1 MRRLGLILLGIA
13 LILGCFG
20 YLFAAGRTYDYE
32 VQLPAGVETME
43 GIHTHIDQKNDSVRL
58 RGWGLSDG
66 VLRLILRGN
75 TPGKAYVDVSL
86 NGEYIAMERF
96 YVHPLGVITRGS
108 YFGPCTGGF
117 VIPLAS
123 TIYVAAL
130 LVSLVRKYRAD
141 VRENLYQYRNVLE
154 LGLIVFLVFLLIGQV
169 RAMLRF
175 TSLEYA
181 VRSALGTAS
190 TLSTLLLPIAFV
202 LSILITV
209 SNLRLMRR
217 EGRTWRNML
226 GCFLGVLLCVG
237 TLAPSLLGEW
247 LQRTTLVDVHN
258 EAGAAMY
265 VELIV
270 EETVYAVV
278 AYLECILLGTVL
290 FGFKAARHVP
300 EYNKDYM
307 LILGCQI
314 RKDGTLTKLLQSR
327 VDRAVAF
334 AERQEAET
342 GKQLVFVPSG
352 GQGSDEAISE
362 AEAMRRY
369 LVKIGVPDS
378 RILPETESKNTEEN
392 IRNSVALIRSR
403 PGGDKAKLAFSTTNY
418 HVFRAGLVASQQG
431 VRMEGVG
438 APTKRYF
445 WINAFVREF
454 IATLYAERR
463 THILV
468 VALLLLLTYG
478 AILIRYLSVVL

>member
-58 RGWGLSDG
+58 RGWALSDG
-66 VLRLILRGN
+66 ALRLTLRGN
-75 TPGKAYVDVSL
+75 SPGTAYVDVSL
-86 NGEYIAMERF
+86 NDEFFATERF
-96 YVHPLGVITRGS
+96 CVHPLGIITSDS
-108 YFGPCTGGF
+108 YFGPCRGGF

-130 LVSLVRKYRAD
+130 LVSLIRKYRDD

-154 LGLIVFLVFLLIGQV
+154 LGLIVFLTFLLIGQ
-169 RAMLRF
+169 ALDMLGY
-175 TSLEYA
+175 TSLESS
-181 VRSALGTAS
+181 VRSALSTAS
-190 TLSTLLLPIAFV
+190 MLSMLLFPIAFV
-202 LSILITV
+202 LSILITL

-226 GCFLGVLLCVG
+226 GCFLGMLLCVS
-237 TLAPSLLGEW
+237 TLAPTLLGEW
-247 LQRTTLVDVHN
+247 LQRTTVVDVHN
-258 EAGAAMY
+258 ENGAAMY
-265 VELIV
+265 IELIV

-278 AYLECILLGTVL
+278 AYLECILIGTVL

-362 AEAMRRY
+362 ADAMRRY

-418 HVFRAGLVASQQG
+418 HVFRAGLIASQQG

-445 WINAFVREF
+445 WLNAFVREF

>member
-20 YLFAAGRTYDYE
+20 HLFIFGRTCEYE
-32 VQLPAGVETME
+32 VRLPAEVEHLE
-43 GIHTHIDQKNDSVRL
+43 DIRVRVDQQTDSL
-58 RGWGLSDG
+58 RIRETYRGDG
-66 VLRLILRGN
+66 VVRVTLRGN
-75 TPGKAYVDVSL
+75 SPGTAFVDLILNDETVS
-86 NGEYIAMERF
+86 MERF
-96 YVHPLGVITRGS
+96 MVHPFGIITRDS
-108 YFGPCTGGF
+108 YFGPCRGGF

-123 TIYVAAL
+123 TIYIAAL
-130 LVSLVRKYRAD
+130 LVSLIRKYRDD
-141 VRENLYQYRNVLE
+141 VREDLYQYRNVLE
-154 LGLIVFLVFLLIGQV
+154 LGLIVFLTFLLIGQAL
-169 RAMLRF
+169 AMLRF
-175 TSLEYA
+175 TSLEHA

-190 TLSTLLLPIAFV
+190 TLSMLLLPVAFV
-202 LSILITV
+202 LSILITI

-226 GCFLGVLLCVG
+226 GCILGILLCVS

-258 EAGAAMY
+258 EAGAALY
-265 VELIV
+265 IELIV

-278 AYLECILLGTVL
+278 AYLECILIGTVL

-300 EYNKDYM
+300 EYDKDYM
-307 LILGCQI
+307 LILGSQI
-314 RKDGTLTKLLQSR
+314 KADGTLTKLLQSR

-334 AERQEAET
+334 AEQQEAET
-342 GKQLVFVPSG
+342 GKALVFLPSG
-352 GQGSDEAISE
+352 GQGSDEVISE

-369 LVKIGVPDS
+369 LAEIGVPDT
-378 RILPETESKNTEEN
+378 RILPETESKSTEEN

-403 PGGDKAKLAFSTTNY
+403 PGGDKAKIAFSTTNY
-418 HVFRAGLVASQQG
+418 HVFRAGLIASGQG
-431 VRMEGVG
+431 TRMEGVG

-463 THILV
+463 THILI

-478 AILIRYLSVVL
+478 AILIQYLSVVL